1 MSQHTLI
8 APTSG
13 VRRGPRVAANFTVLS
28 NAVINDARLSFRA
41 RGVLMWL
48 LSKPADWRTR
58 SIAIAAQSPREG
70 RDSIRTAMRE
80 LEEFGY
86 LTRER
91 VRDSDGRFRIV
102 QTIHE
107 IPADSSAA
115 PEPEIPDTGSTDAGQ
130 PGATQRTGSSPRT
143 DTNTPPNPQPKPSPT
158 ERAPKR
164 VGVMTKPSIDE
175 RFTGLA
181 AACRERGM
189 AARWDCLKP
198 EQAELIE
205 GLLGTHGVD
214 ALARAA
220 GDAHRSSNPTRYAQG
235 WINTW
240 FALPLPR
247 NAAPQWSSCGRCDDQ
262 GWIQC
267 DPTVL
272 DGAVRR
278 CSCRTVRAESVPA

>member
-1 MSQHTLI
+1 MANHTLSK
-8 APTSG
+8 SG
-13 VRRGPRVAANFTVLS
+13 IRRGPRRTSNFTTLS
-28 NAVINDARLSFRA
+28 NAVINDSRLSFRA

-48 LSKPADWRTR
+48 LSKPADWRTL
-58 SIAIAAQSPREG
+58 SVSIAAQSPREG

-91 VRDSDGRFRIV
+91 VRDTGGRFHIV

-107 IPADSSAA
+107 IPVDDTVAPGPENPGDGSSGAG
-115 PEPEIPDTGSTDAGQ
+115 ESGS
-130 PGATQRTGSSPRT
+130 TQRTGSSPRT
-143 DTNTPPNPQPKPSPT
+143 DTNTPPNPQPKPAPT
-158 ERAPKR
+158 ERTPKR
-164 VGVMTKPSIDE
+164 VGVVVKQIIDE

-181 AACRERGM
+181 AACRERGL
-189 AARWDCLKP
+189 AARWDRLNP
-198 EQAELIE
+198 EQADLIE
-205 GLLGTHGVD
+205 GLLETHGVH
-214 ALARAA
+214 ALAKAA
-220 GDAHRSSNPTRYAQG
+220 VDAHRSSNPTRYAQG

-240 FALPLPR
+240 FAMPLPR
-247 NAAPQWSSCGRCDDQ
+247 AAAPQWSSCGRCDDQ

-278 CSCRTVRAESVPA
+278 CSCRTVRAESVAA